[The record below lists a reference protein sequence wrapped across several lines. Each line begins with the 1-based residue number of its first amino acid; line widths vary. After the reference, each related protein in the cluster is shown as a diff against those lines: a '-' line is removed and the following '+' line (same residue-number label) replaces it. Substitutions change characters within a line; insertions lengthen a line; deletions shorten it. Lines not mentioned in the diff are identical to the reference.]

1 MTFLSTVGTVF
12 YALCIIDT
20 YRCAVSSRRGISSG
34 LSAKWAIVLFT
45 MALAIFLLVFSI
57 VVAGTMAINF
67 IGYAVNVDS
76 KSMDPTLKPGEK
88 VLANR
93 QVRFTDDLRNGDMV
107 AVSIPGYKR
116 REEIRRV
123 IALPGQRVMMMCGQ
137 VILDGREIREDYVS
151 YRQELSTYI
160 PGHRALYFQEHAVP
174 EDSVFL
180 LSDVR
185 DLGEDSREWG
195 PVKETRILGRVDFLF
210 YPPERHQQF
219 ADSYL
224 SALTR
229 KLIRLISLDRG
240 RL

>member
-1 MTFLSTVGTVF
+1 
-12 YALCIIDT
+12 
-20 YRCAVSSRRGISSG
+20 
-34 LSAKWAIVLFT
+34 
-45 MALAIFLLVFSI
+45 MALAIFLLIFSV

-76 KSMDPTLKPGEK
+76 RSMDPILKPGEK

-123 IALPGQRVMMMCGQ
+123 IALPGQRVMMMCGR
-137 VILDGREIREDYVS
+137 VMLDGREIRENYVS
-151 YRQELSTYI
+151 YRQELSIHI
-160 PGHRALYFQEHAVP
+160 PGHRAIYFQELVVP

-185 DLGEDSREWG
+185 DMGEDSREWG

-229 KLIRLISLDRG
+229 KLMGLISFG
-240 RL
+240 RRHW